1 MQEQRARAAAN
12 LNVLKASQAQI
23 QKALNDLDK
32 NVRAQQAAADSARRA
47 ADAAAAAFDQ
57 AQRRENDALTRI
69 ADLRDRAAELALD
82 AYEGKRTSATY
93 EALRSGNLADIARR
107 REYLSLAMGDSSDAL
122 DRLRAA
128 REDLQA
134 KRRAA
139 QRARDQASARRK
151 AVEGQLAAVKKAQ
164 QQQLKFAD
172 DVETKIETAAAQS
185 GQLDKVDSQLAAQL
199 AAQGQSS
206 SSVSASSGSISL
218 TTVRGITV
226 ASSIAG
232 QLDRMMGAAEAD
244 GLTLGGQGYRSSE
257 GQLAVRRKNCG
268 TSNYAVYEMNPSS
281 CHPPTA
287 RPGTSMHERGLAI
300 DFMCNG
306 SLISGH
312 SNPCYRWLSAH
323 AAAYGFYNLPSEAW
337 HWSVNGT

>member
-1 MQEQRARAAAN
+1 VQEQRARAAAN

-32 NVRAQQAAADSARRA
+32 NVQAQQAAAESARRA

-57 AQRRENDALTRI
+57 AQRRENEALGHI

-172 DVETKIETAAAQS
+172 DVEAKIQTAAAQS
-185 GQLDKVDSQLAAQL
+185 GQLDKVDSQLAAEL
-199 AAQGQSS
+199 AQGSSS
-206 SSVSASSGSISL
+206 SSVSRSSGSISL

-244 GLTLGGQGYRSSE
+244 GLTLGGQGYRSPE

-323 AAAYGFYNLPSEAW
+323 AAGYGFYNLPSEAW
-337 HWSVNGT
+337 HWSVNGN